1 MLRKVALLCALLLPA
16 QFISAQNVPDSLRGI
31 WASPNCE
38 APTETLAIFKGFY
51 LWIGEQETVLTGVSS
66 SSSTQDGWTKLIES
80 GGYPNYVQITA
91 DGKLREAYRP
101 DSASE
106 NASPDANWSTQ
117 DYLSCA
123 NRLPRANVLL
133 HGEPMAMLKAIDN
146 VYGTCETDRQG
157 CATTLFAAVDVSGDG
172 KLSTAELARLIRIGT
187 YLAAVSSDDSLEN
200 TELAGTITA
209 TIGLAPVIAS
219 AVIHSFDYNNDGA
232 VSLVELSQ
240 DRGTLIDGIQADSG
254 SQLGMRLQQMK
265 EAIKPLGQLLEG
277 MGR

>member
-1 MLRKVALLCALLLPA
+1 MLRKLALLCALLLPA
-16 QFISAQNVPDSLRGI
+16 QFLWAQNVPDSLRGI

-38 APTETLAIFKGFY
+38 APTQTLAIFKGFY
-51 LWIGEQETVLTGVSS
+51 LWIGEQETVLTGLSS
-66 SSSTQDGWTKLIES
+66 SSTTQDGWTKLIES

-101 DSASE
+101 DNAPE

-209 TIGLAPVIAS
+209 TIGLAPILAS
-219 AVIHSFDYNNDGA
+219 AVIHSFDYNNDGG
-232 VSLVELSQ
+232 VSLIELSQ

-254 SQLGMRLQQMK
+254 SQLGQRLQQMK